1 MGSKQRLRFKRL
13 KLNPH
18 SPSQRPDRGLEK
30 LICPIAKFNRSGSLL
45 LYNKRLL
52 HIGSIPG
59 EATVGFKVGLLGLGT
74 VGAGTV
80 QILQN
85 PAQRHPLLQELELH
99 RVGVRSLDKP
109 RPVEIP
115 AANLTTDLE
124 SIVTDP
130 AVDIVVEVM
139 GGLEPA
145 RSLILQAISQGKHV
159 VTANKA
165 VISRYGEEIFT
176 AAADAGVYVLLEAAV
191 GGGIPV
197 IEPLKQSLCG
207 NRIQS
212 VMGIINGTTNYILTR
227 MQNEGADFAAV
238 LTDAQ
243 ALGYAEADPTADVD
257 GWDAADK
264 IAILASLA
272 YGGRIDREAVH
283 CEGIRSV
290 TATEISYADKLGYV
304 IKLLGIASRTAT
316 PDDQP
321 ETLQVRVHPT
331 LLPKA
336 HPLANV
342 NDVYNAILIEGD
354 PVGQVMFFGR
364 GAGAGPTASAVVS
377 DMLNIA
383 ALLKVGRDGA
393 KQADGKPLLDPLL
406 ASNHP
411 HYCTIAPI
419 KNLQMR
425 FYVRF
430 LTEDSAGVIGH
441 IGMTFG
447 QHQVSLESVVQA
459 GIREGKAEIVV
470 VTHSVRE
477 GDFRQALAEISQM
490 PTIASV
496 ASVLRV
502 L

>member
-1 MGSKQRLRFKRL
+1 
-13 KLNPH
+13 
-18 SPSQRPDRGLEK
+18 
-30 LICPIAKFNRSGSLL
+30 
-45 LYNKRLL
+45 
-52 HIGSIPG
+52 
-59 EATVGFKVGLLGLGT
+59 VGFKVGLLGLGT

-85 PAQRHPLLQELELH
+85 PAQRHPLLKELEIH

-109 RPVEIP
+109 RPVELP
-115 AANLTTDLE
+115 ASCLTTDLA

-130 AVDIVVEVM
+130 EVAIVVEVM

-145 RSLILQAISQGKHV
+145 RSLILQAIAHGKHV

-176 AAADAGVYVLLEAAV
+176 AAAEAGVYVLLEAAV

-197 IEPLKQSLCG
+197 IEPLKQSLCA

-227 MQNEGADFAAV
+227 MQQEGADFDAV
-238 LTDAQ
+238 LADAQ

-272 YGGRIDREAVH
+272 FGGRIDREAIH
-283 CEGIRSV
+283 CEGIRAV

-304 IKLLGIASRTAT
+304 IKLLGIASRDAT
-316 PDDQP
+316 DANP

-336 HPLANV
+336 HPLASV

-377 DMLNIA
+377 DILNIA

-393 KQADGKPLLDPLL
+393 KQADGTPLLDPLL
-406 ASNHP
+406 ACSHQD
-411 HYCTIAPI
+411 YCTIAPI
-419 KNLQMR
+419 DQLQMR
-425 FYVRF
+425 FYARF
-430 LTEDSAGVIGH
+430 LAQDSAGVIGR
-441 IGMTFG
+441 IGTGFG
-447 QHQVSLESVVQA
+447 DHDVSLESVVQV
-459 GIREGKAEIVV
+459 GMRDGQAEIVV
-470 VTHSVRE
+470 VTHQVQE
-477 GDFRQALAEISQM
+477 GKFRQALAQIQAL
-490 PTIASV
+490 PGIQTV